1 MSFVSGPVRRNTE
14 ASLLV
19 ISLMIAIG
27 GYWLASLARAPA
39 VPPELIL
46 YAILYAGIYLCA
58 HLAVRRL
65 APRSDPL
72 FLPIALMLNAIGF
85 VIIYRLEIPI
95 ESPGLAAAQTRWL
108 VTAVIVFIL
117 TLWLVPDVRALARYR
132 YTFAFAGVVLLLLP
146 MLPVLGREVN
156 GARLWIRLG
165 PLNFQ
170 PSELGKIALVLFF
183 AGYLA
188 ERRELLAV
196 ATRKIGP
203 LGLPQLRHFGPVLLA
218 WAISLLVM
226 VNQSDLGSSL
236 LFFAIFVAMLWMATG
251 RPAYLLSGILMFALG
266 AFVASRL
273 FTHVQSRVLV
283 WRDPFKYINDKG
295 YQVVQSLFAFATGGA
310 WGTGLGLGR
319 PDLIRFS
326 VHTDFIFSALGEEL
340 GLVGAA
346 AALTAYALFASRG
359 FGLATRSRD
368 DFSKLLAAGLTFTL
382 SFQTILIV
390 GGVTNLFPLTGVTM
404 PFMSYGG
411 SSLVSNFILVA
422 LLVRISDEVGRAGAQ
437 APPTELNMP
446 AGGGR

>member
-1 MSFVSGPVRRNTE
+1 MSLVSGPVRRNTE

-19 ISLMIAIG
+19 ISLMIAVG
-27 GYWLASLARAPA
+27 GYWLASLARTP
-39 VPPELIL
+39 VLPPQLMVYALL
-46 YAILYAGIYLCA
+46 YGGIYLA
-58 HLAVRRL
+58 GHLAVRKL

-72 FLPIALMLNAIGF
+72 FLPIGLMLNAIGF

-95 ESPGLAAAQTRWL
+95 EAPGLAAAQTRWL
-108 VTAVIVFIL
+108 VVAVVAFIL

-132 YTFAFAGVVLLLLP
+132 YTFAFAGVALLLLP
-146 MLPVLGREVN
+146 LLPVVGREVN

-170 PSELGKIALVLFF
+170 PSELGKVALVLFF

-196 ATRKIGP
+196 AIRKIGP
-203 LGLPQLRHFGPVLLA
+203 IGLPQLRHFGPVLLA
-218 WAISLLVM
+218 WGISLLVM
-226 VNQSDLGSSL
+226 INEKDLGSSL

-251 RPAYLLSGILMFALG
+251 RPAYLLSGIFMFALG
-266 AFVASRL
+266 AFVAGQL
-273 FTHVQSRVLV
+273 FSHVQSRVQV
-283 WRDPFKYINDKG
+283 WRDPFRYMNDKG

-310 WGTGLGLGR
+310 WGTGIGLGR

-340 GLVGAA
+340 GLVGAV
-346 AALTAYALFASRG
+346 AALTAYALFAARG
-359 FGLATRSRD
+359 FGLATRCRD
-368 DFSKLLAAGLTFTL
+368 DFSKLLAAGLTFAV

-390 GGVTNLFPLTGVTM
+390 GGVTNLIPLTGVTM

-411 SSLVSNFILVA
+411 SSLLSNFILIA
-422 LLVRISDEVGRAGAQ
+422 LLIRISEEVGRGGGP
-437 APPTELNMP
+437 APPTELNLP